1 MSADWTA
8 DGDQPGC
15 AARMSSAAM
24 PAMCGLDM
32 EVPDSPSYRLPWWP
46 GGETPAM
53 MSTPGAVMSG
63 LIRSPPPATAGPAEE
78 NAAIAGARGT
88 TCAASDRDA
97 VGAAVCRYA
106 LSAAPATSST
116 CTVGMK
122 W

>member
-1 MSADWTA
+1 
-8 DGDQPGC
+8 
-15 AARMSSAAM
+15 M

-46 GGETPAM
+46 AGDTPAK

-63 LIRSPPPATAGPAEE
+63 LIRSPPPAMAGPGEE

-88 TCAASDRDA
+88 VFDTADSDA
-97 VGAAVCRYA
+97 VGAAVLTYA
-106 LSAAPATSST
+106 LIAAPATWST
-116 CTVGMK
+116 CTVGMT